1 MPLNPPT
8 PGVHHIGLR
17 CLDFSRTKKFYQNII
32 GFKLVLE
39 TSELMA
45 FVIGPLIVVFKQA
58 MPPHPEDKTFTPFN
72 IGLDHIALTCESDE
86 ELKRFAEGL
95 KSAGVENTG
104 VKLDPV
110 LQKMYVAFKDP
121 DRIQWEFYMK

>member
-1 MPLNPPT
+1 MPLNPTT

-17 CLDFSRTKKFYQNII
+17 CLNFSRTKSFYQNII

-39 TSELMA
+39 TAELMA

-58 MPPHPEDKTFTPFN
+58 KPPHPEDKTFSPLN
-72 IGLDHIALTCESDE
+72 IGLDHIALTCETAL
-86 ELKRFAEGL
+86 ELNQFADGL
-95 KSAGVENTG
+95 TSSGVENTG
-104 VKLDPV
+104 VKMDPV
-110 LQKMYVAFKDP
+110 LQKQYVAFKDP